1 MTVRYTPGQLCE
13 VVSISPE
20 TYRHWKAALAPLYRT
35 TRRGPCFT
43 AGDLLA
49 VALVRTMTSAFS
61 IRVGAISSV
70 AEQLFRICNNT
81 SWPVLERGKLIVD
94 LADQRLELRSEIE
107 DVDFSTPTLVFPL
120 SAPVGHLR
128 DALLTEGRPNQ
139 QMLNFQP
146 VPLPS
151 RATAASIGGAHE
163 RH

>member
-1 MTVRYTPGQLCE
+1 
-13 VVSISPE
+13 
-20 TYRHWKAALAPLYRT
+20 
-35 TRRGPCFT
+35 
-43 AGDLLA
+43 
-49 VALVRTMTSAFS
+49 MTSAFS

-70 AEQLFRICNNT
+70 AEHLFRICNDT

-120 SAPVGHLR
+120 SALVGHLR
-128 DALLTEGRPNQ
+128 DALLTEGGPNQ